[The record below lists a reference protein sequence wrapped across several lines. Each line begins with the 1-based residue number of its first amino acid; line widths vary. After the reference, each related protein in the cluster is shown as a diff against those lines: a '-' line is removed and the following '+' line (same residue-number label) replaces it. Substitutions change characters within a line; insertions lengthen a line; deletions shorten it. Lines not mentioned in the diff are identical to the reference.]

1 MADLTSVQEQFKE
14 MKEQQLV
21 AREAA
26 REVEIKNQGRVFDI
40 IELGKMLAG
49 SDTLFLEEPS
59 ADYHLCD
66 IRCQAI
72 HSLGPLSSKT
82 S

>member
-1 MADLTSVQEQFKE
+1 MT
-14 MKEQQLV
+14 
-21 AREAA
+21 AA
-26 REVEIKNQGRVFDI
+26 FQKSGISIAAERGWVIKNLPKGPRP
-40 IELGKMLAG
+40 ESAALGLRGGG
-49 SDTLFLEEPS
+49 SYCTLFLEEPS

-72 HSLGPLSSKT
+72 HSLGPLSAKT

>member
-1 MADLTSVQEQFKE
+1 MVVIIVVVVVVVVAVVVVVVGAAVAGPTRLGHQE
-14 MKEQQLV
+14 LV
-21 AREAA
+21 GA
-26 REVEIKNQGRVFDI
+26 
-40 IELGKMLAG
+40 
-49 SDTLFLEEPS
+49 TLFLEEPS